1 MKTKTRIR
9 PTPKRSKT
17 AADNPEQYKRFREF
31 AREVGADA
39 EDPEALDR
47 KFRKIVRPD
56 AAKNPAFKRWY
67 ANLKKEAEAEAAVAN
82 AARSSRGPRK
92 RRVPACL

>member
-1 MKTKTRIR
+1 MKTKTRTK

-31 AREVGADA
+31 ASEVGADA

-47 KFRKIVRPD
+47 KFRKIIRP
-56 AAKNPAFKRWY
+56 KN
-67 ANLKKEAEAEAAVAN
+67 AN
-82 AARSSRGPRK
+82 
-92 RRVPACL
+92 